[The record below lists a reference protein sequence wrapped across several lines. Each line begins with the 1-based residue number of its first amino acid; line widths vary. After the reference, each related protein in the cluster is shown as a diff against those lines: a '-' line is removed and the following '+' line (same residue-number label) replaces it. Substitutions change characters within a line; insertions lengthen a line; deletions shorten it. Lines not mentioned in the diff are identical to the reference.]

1 MTTHPPTTTTTPT
14 RRPFRGS
21 CHCGLTSYILFL
33 TLPHTP
39 APESAPVP
47 GPSPFQAF
55 ARCNCTICHKIG
67 TLHIRVPFAPDD
79 FLLLSPLDPLV
90 ELGSYKRRADGFN
103 FLFCRGCGVRC
114 FTFMGEGERV
124 RVDLGE
130 LGVQGEEGKGGM
142 TEVWRPRR
150 EGWKEGR
157 ANGCYLS
164 VNGQTVEA
172 GQEGFDIG
180 EFVDRDWVL
189 YYDYR
194 ELQGEARPQR
204 YGTPHEF
211 GAY

>member
-1 MTTHPPTTTTTPT
+1 MSTTTSPT

-21 CHCGLTSYILFL
+21 CHCGFTSYIVFL
-33 TLPHTP
+33 TLPHSP

-47 GPSPFQAF
+47 GPEPFQTF

-67 TLHIRVPFAPDD
+67 TLHVRVPFAPDD
-79 FLLLSPLDPLV
+79 FLLLSPLDPLS
-90 ELGSYKRRADGFN
+90 ELGTYKRRPDGFN
-103 FLFCRGCGVRC
+103 FLFCKNCGTRC
-114 FTFMGEGERV
+114 LTFMGEGENV
-124 RVDLGE
+124 EVDLGE
-130 LGVQGEEGKGGM
+130 LGIEGEEKGKV
-142 TEVWRPRR
+142 TKVWRPKK

-164 VNGQTVEA
+164 VNGHSIEA

-180 EFVDRDWVL
+180 VFVDNDWVL

-194 ELQGEARPQR
+194 ELHREARPQK